1 MLFLLLA
8 CSGPNEETLVDELRV
23 MSMVVEPPE
32 AAPGAVVSLS
42 VRIAD
47 PLEESP
53 QVMLW
58 SCTNLGDGCVE
69 AAEPSQ
75 GVTVGP
81 PVDGQL
87 TVRRSVS
94 EMLLPIVQDGT
105 TVLPVFLWALACVPE
120 LCPIIDLAA
129 TAPDVGS
136 VEAKTLSTFLAD
148 PFSAMEDLPLEHTSL
163 AFTQLKV
170 STHATHIVNP
180 VLTPQFET
188 VTVRAEDSV
197 DLVFQVQDS
206 GDYMAYGYTTAGGF
220 GTPKYDSSKNGIVT
234 LTWFGPAE
242 AGEADIWVVVN
253 SDTGGTAVWQGKGT
267 VMAP

>member
-23 MSMVVEPPE
+23 MSIVVEPPE
-32 AAPGAVVSLS
+32 AAPGATVAVDA
-42 VRIAD
+42 RIAD
-47 PLEESP
+47 PLAESP

-58 SCTNLGDGCVE
+58 SCTNLGDGCAE

-87 TVRRSVS
+87 TASRTVS

-105 TVLPVFLWALACVPE
+105 TVLPVFLWALTCAPG
-120 LCPIIDLAA
+120 LCPVIDLAA
-129 TAPDVGS
+129 TAPAVGS
-136 VEAKTLSTFLAD
+136 AEAKTLSTFLAD
-148 PFSAMEDLPLEHTSL
+148 PFSAMEDLRLEHTSL

-170 STHATHIVNP
+170 STRATPVQNP
-180 VLTPQFET
+180 TLSPQFET
-188 VTVRAEDSV
+188 VTVKAEGSV
-197 DLVFQVQDS
+197 DLVFYVTDP
-206 GDYMAYGYTTAGGF
+206 GDFTAYGYTTAGGF
-220 GTPKYDSSKNGIVT
+220 DAPEYANEDGVVT

-253 SDTGGTAVWQGKGT
+253 NDTGGTAVWQGKGT